1 MEQNEGKRPRI
12 HPVRLTACDRHLQGA
27 AAVEAACFAQPWSA
41 NSLELLTK
49 DGIGVGFACMDGD
62 RVVAYGGM
70 TTVLD
75 EGSVANVATHPD
87 YRRRGLGR
95 QIVSALL
102 AEAAPRGLERIYLEV
117 RVSNEAA
124 WRLYEEMGFL
134 RVGTRKNF
142 YRHPVE
148 DGWAMEW
155 SRSGR

>member
-1 MEQNEGKRPRI
+1 MNHAWVIRPLRVEDL
-12 HPVRLTACDRHLQGA
+12 PAVAELERL
-27 AAVEAACFAQPWSA
+27 CFAEPWSENA
-41 NSLELLTK
+41 LSILLSSENV
-49 DGIGVGFACMDGD
+49 GVVALDGD